1 MLSSSLALQTISADF
16 RRNFSLNLSVQVG
29 YQRSNTGDEVQ
40 RPKWLHIAPF
50 VMLASRSRTLPLFID
65 PAAFEAA
72 STEAVEFNPPSRVH
86 HTCVTFV
93 NANSPQ
99 HEVLALLPI
108 TIQLPTV

>member
-108 TIQLPTV
+108 TIQLPAV